1 VPSAFVS
8 YAHEDQELVLALVE
22 HLGAQGLDVRYD
34 QVVLRI
40 GDSLIERISDAISEG
55 DFLIA
60 VVSPDSVESEWCKR
74 ELALAMTDGINE
86 RRVKVL
92 PVRFRGSEMPPML
105 RDTYWADADEDD
117 VETIAE
123 RLAVAMQDHLE
134 GRDAEAARDAR
145 EVQGTGGQPAHAEIV
160 GDVGVALIDR
170 VAERLLDLL
179 AAWAGIWRGGNV
191 ADIEEA
197 QRRLRWDLSQLP
209 DRYRAALPL
218 VEEVAAARWEDYF
231 QGTELADAERDL
243 MDEVRSV
250 RTKVAQGL
258 PVRPRWRIVA
268 DLGPMSA
275 GRRDAVS
282 HLWEIRRG
290 DEMRRI
296 QVYISGT
303 AMAASN
309 EHLPPEVA
317 RAKETNGQSVVTSLL
332 GLDEPPEEPSV
343 TTAGI
348 SHTLPD

>member
-34 QVVLRI
+34 RVVLRI
-40 GDSLIERISDAISEG
+40 GDSLIERIADAIPEG

-105 RDTYWADADEDD
+105 RDRYWADADADD
-117 VETIAE
+117 VETLAR
-123 RLAVAMQDHLE
+123 RLAVAIQDHLE
-134 GRDAEAARDAR
+134 GRGAEAAGDAQ
-145 EVQGTGGQPAHAEIV
+145 EVEGTGGQPAHDEVV
-160 GDVGVALIDR
+160 GDVDVALIDR
-170 VAERLLDLL
+170 VAQRVLDLL
-179 AAWAGIWRGGNV
+179 TAWADIWRGGNV
-191 ADIEEA
+191 ADVEEV
-197 QRRLRWDLSQLP
+197 QRRLRWELSQVP
-209 DRYRAALPL
+209 GRHRAALPL
-218 VEEVAAARWEDYF
+218 VEDVAVASWEEYF
-231 QGTELADAERDL
+231 AGTELADAERDL

-250 RTKVAQGL
+250 RRKVAQGL

-282 HLWEIRRG
+282 YLWEIRRG
-290 DEMRRI
+290 DETRRI

-303 AMAASN
+303 AIESAN

-317 RAKETNGQSVVTSLL
+317 LAKETNGRSVVTSLL
-332 GLDEPPEEPSV
+332 GLDEPPEEPIV